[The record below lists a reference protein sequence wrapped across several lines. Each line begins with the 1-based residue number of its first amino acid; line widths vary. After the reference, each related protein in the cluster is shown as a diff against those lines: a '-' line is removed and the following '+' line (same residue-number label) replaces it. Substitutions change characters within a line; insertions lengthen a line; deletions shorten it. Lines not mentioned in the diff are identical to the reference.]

1 MKVNGKEVE
10 FQKGLNLEEFLENN
24 NYDITKVVVECNGEI
39 IPKDSYQ
46 NHILDDKNT
55 YEIVVFVAGG

>member
-1 MKVNGKEVE
+1 LKVNGKEVE

-24 NYDITKVVVECNGEI
+24 NYDLAKVVVECNGEI
-39 IPKDSYQ
+39 IPKESYK
-46 NHILDDKNT
+46 NHTLEDKNT